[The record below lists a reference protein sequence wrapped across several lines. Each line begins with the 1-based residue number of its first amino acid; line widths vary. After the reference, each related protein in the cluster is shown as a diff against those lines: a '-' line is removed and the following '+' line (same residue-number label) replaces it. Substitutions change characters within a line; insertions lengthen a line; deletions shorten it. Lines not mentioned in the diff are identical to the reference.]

1 LLSSAHTVERAKKKA
16 PCGGLSAAVFY
27 CLRCRAG
34 RAVFP
39 LFPMRTHALPRP
51 IVRID
56 AAKGPAF
63 VFCRKIQKQP
73 RQTGAVSGHFANSS
87 LLFCIVS
94 SLVPRFLYRSFALA
108 PLFGKR
114 KAAGVWGCEM
124 RGRVFPPLFFQRANN
139 NNAQIIFR
147 AGLPCPLYNCIALI
161 CISVFPGDDFLQG
174 ILIQKFVNA
183 V

>member
-1 LLSSAHTVERAKKKA
+1 MEACPLQYFAV
-16 PCGGLSAAVFY
+16 CAAVPT
-27 CLRCRAG
+27 G
-34 RAVFP
+34 P
-39 LFPMRTHALPRP
+39 IFPMRTRALSCSLE
-51 IVRID
+51 RID
-56 AAKGPAF
+56 AAKARP
-63 VFCRKIQKQP
+63 
-73 RQTGAVSGHFANSS
+73 
-87 LLFCIVS
+87 L
-94 SLVPRFLYRSFALA
+94 SFAIDSKTAPENRRRFCAFCKFLASVLLCFQPCPVFFIAFFCLA

>member
-1 LLSSAHTVERAKKKA
+1 MLSSAHAVERAKKKA
-16 PCGGLSAAVFY
+16 PCGGLSGAVFC
-27 CLRCRAG
+27 CLRRRAG
-34 RAVFP
+34 KAG
-39 LFPMRTHALPRP
+39 FPMRTHALPRP
-51 IVRID
+51 IVRIN
-56 AAKGPAF
+56 AAKTRALYFAVRFKNSPG
-63 VFCRKIQKQP
+63 
-73 RQTGAVSGHFANSS
+73 QTGAVSVHFAKPS